1 MFFHTLRFKL
11 TLWYV
16 AILGVTLC
24 AFSFFLYLTLSEGLY
39 RSLDNKLRTTAEVI
53 AASIRRPFGPGPSL
67 ADIDQIMREHFGIRP
82 LGRFVQVLDETGKRS
97 SNIRN
102 VDIPMSMETLERVSK
117 GETVFE
123 TVTVA
128 KEKIRLVTLPIF
140 EKGRMV
146 GIVQVGSPLEE
157 IEEALRQLLLIL
169 LVAVPSVLILAVVG
183 GLFLAN
189 KALRPV
195 DEITNTARKIGS
207 SGDLSQRIRL
217 KRKVDDEIGR
227 LAATFNEMIAK
238 VENSFQQI
246 KRFTADASH
255 ELKTP
260 LTILRGEIEVGL
272 KRLRTPEE
280 YQKILASNLE
290 EVKHMSRMVEDLLTL
305 ARADMGALELRKEVV
320 DLGGL
325 VREVWEEVRLWAEDK
340 GVELLFQE
348 DGEARIMGD
357 RGRLRQLALN
367 LIDNAIKYTPSGG
380 RVELRVVRD
389 GDEVTFS
396 VADTGEGIPAEDLQ
410 RIFERFYR
418 VDKARSRQ
426 RGGTGLGLSICKWIA
441 EAHGGRISAES
452 ELGRGSKFHVFLPLY
467 RGS

>member
-452 ELGRGSKFHVFLPLY
+452 ELGRGSKFHVSLPLY

>member
-24 AFSFFLYLTLSEGLY
+24 AFSLFLYLTLSKGLH

-217 KRKVDDEIGR
+217 KKKVDDEIGR

-348 DGEARIMGD
+348 DGEARVMGD

-396 VADTGEGIPAEDLQ
+396 VADTGEGIPPEDLQ

-452 ELGRGSKFHVFLPLY
+452 ELGRGSKFHVSLPLY

>member
-348 DGEARIMGD
+348 DGEARVMGD

-396 VADTGEGIPAEDLQ
+396 VADTGEGIPPEDLQ

-452 ELGRGSKFHVFLPLY
+452 ELGRGSKFHVSLPLY

>member
-348 DGEARIMGD
+348 DGEARVMGD

>member
-24 AFSFFLYLTLSEGLY
+24 AFSLFLYLTLSEGLY

>member
-348 DGEARIMGD
+348 DGEARVMGD

-396 VADTGEGIPAEDLQ
+396 VADTGEGIPPEDLQ

-441 EAHGGRISAES
+441 EAHGGKISAES
-452 ELGRGSKFHVFLPLY
+452 ELGRGSKFHVSLPLY

>member
-24 AFSFFLYLTLSEGLY
+24 AFSLFLYLTLSKGLH

-348 DGEARIMGD
+348 DGEARVMGD

-396 VADTGEGIPAEDLQ
+396 VADTGEGIPPEDLQ

-452 ELGRGSKFHVFLPLY
+452 ELGRGSKFHVSLPLY

>member
-24 AFSFFLYLTLSEGLY
+24 AFSLFLYLTLSEGLH

-217 KRKVDDEIGR
+217 KKKVDDEIGR

-348 DGEARIMGD
+348 DGEARVMGD

-396 VADTGEGIPAEDLQ
+396 VADTGEGIPPEDLQ

-441 EAHGGRISAES
+441 EAHGGKISAES
-452 ELGRGSKFHVFLPLY
+452 ELGRGSKFHVSLPLY

>member
-1 MFFHTLRFKL
+1 
-11 TLWYV
+11 
-16 AILGVTLC
+16 
-24 AFSFFLYLTLSEGLY
+24 
-39 RSLDNKLRTTAEVI
+39 
-53 AASIRRPFGPGPSL
+53 
-67 ADIDQIMREHFGIRP
+67 
-82 LGRFVQVLDETGKRS
+82 
-97 SNIRN
+97 
-102 VDIPMSMETLERVSK
+102 
-117 GETVFE
+117 
-123 TVTVA
+123 
-128 KEKIRLVTLPIF
+128 
-140 EKGRMV
+140 
-146 GIVQVGSPLEE
+146 
-157 IEEALRQLLLIL
+157 

>member
-24 AFSFFLYLTLSEGLY
+24 AFSLFLYLTLSKGLH

>member
-396 VADTGEGIPAEDLQ
+396 VADTGEGIPPEDLQ